1 MHTFVL
7 VKIIDHEPPAAP
19 INWAEII
26 DLGSRAFLT
35 EAKLGRRIDIEVYP
49 APTQSG
55 TGLFSCTFNLGDDSF
70 SVPFKTEQSAHHFA
84 DTLVAF
90 WSQATNIVVNDLTA

>member
-7 VKIIDHEPPAAP
+7 VKIIDHEPPTAP

-26 DLGSRAFLT
+26 EVELGLRLD
-35 EAKLGRRIDIEVYP
+35 EAKLGRSIDIEVYP

-55 TGLFSCTFNLGDDSF
+55 NGLFSCTFNIGADSF
-70 SVPFKTEQSAHHFA
+70 SVPFKTEHSAHHFA
-84 DTLVAF
+84 ETLVAF
-90 WSQATNIVVNDLTA
+90 WTDATNIVVNDLTA